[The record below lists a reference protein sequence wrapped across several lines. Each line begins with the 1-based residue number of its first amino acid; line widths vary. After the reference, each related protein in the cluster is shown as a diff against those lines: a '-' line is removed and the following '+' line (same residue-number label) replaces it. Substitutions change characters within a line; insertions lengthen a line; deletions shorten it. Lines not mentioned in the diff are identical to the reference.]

1 MFLIL
6 DEGITDSINKSI
18 RQTYTKS
25 LVLTLH
31 KRK

>member
-1 MFLIL
+1 MFWIL

-18 RQTYTKS
+18 RQTHTKS